1 MVHLIG
7 GHNLSLSHAVQPS
20 VRLFHRNCPLVFEQ
34 DDGTEKS
41 PAKKRQKKKD
51 NKENK
56 EKQGTPKKEK
66 DGDKEKKGT
75 KPRKE
80 KVQPHFLFPLL
91 GSFSHYSIQTEHA
104 VCCQYTLA
112 LCQSVPMLWI
122 IHWIYAGQMWLSS
135 LHVLLLLFSR
145 RLKEPK
151 GRRLRVQSTSQQGRS
166 LYPLKERRTM
176 NWTRRLSV

>member
-1 MVHLIG
+1 MHVFFL
-7 GHNLSLSHAVQPS
+7 LS
-20 VRLFHRNCPLVFEQ
+20 EQ

-80 KVQPHFLFPLL
+80 KVFQKRIYDLNNCALL
-91 GSFSHYSIQTEHA
+91 KKMKCVRVFQ
-104 VCCQYTLA
+104 
-112 LCQSVPMLWI
+112 
-122 IHWIYAGQMWLSS
+122 
-135 LHVLLLLFSR
+135 LLFETVHIITALKFNMR
-145 RLKEPK
+145 QGKRL
-151 GRRLRVQSTSQQGRS
+151 QSHGLLTVCLHPVINLLNMWIEDIG
-166 LYPLKERRTM
+166 
-176 NWTRRLSV
+176 

>member
-1 MVHLIG
+1 M
-7 GHNLSLSHAVQPS
+7 
-20 VRLFHRNCPLVFEQ
+20 Q

-80 KVQPHFLFPLL
+80 KVCLKSIHDLNICALL
-91 GSFSHYSIQTEHA
+91 KMISI
-104 VCCQYTLA
+104 
-112 LCQSVPMLWI
+112 
-122 IHWIYAGQMWLSS
+122 
-135 LHVLLLLFSR
+135 
-145 RLKEPK
+145 
-151 GRRLRVQSTSQQGRS
+151 
-166 LYPLKERRTM
+166 
-176 NWTRRLSV
+176 